1 MLNMSAIT
9 DIYLFIL
16 AGLLLNITPGVDLL
30 YVLNKSIAK
39 GFKVGIVASLGIS
52 AGCLFHFV
60 LVVLGL
66 SALLEASPT
75 AFLLVKYIGALYLL
89 YLGIAMFLSSKKN
102 TNKKEDNS
110 KAQYKKIYYSG
121 ILINILNPKV
131 ALFFITFLPQFIN
144 VDSSEKSMGLLIL
157 GLIFIALASIVNS
170 IIAYVSCNISNKF
183 TYKDS
188 FTKYIKKIVGTL
200 FIGLAIKLSL
210 DV

>member
-1 MLNMSAIT
+1 MSAIT

-39 GFKVGIVASLGIS
+39 GFKAGIVASLGIS
-52 AGCLFHFV
+52 TGCLFHVV

-75 AFLLVKYIGALYLL
+75 AFLIVKYIGALYLL
-89 YLGIAMFLSSKKN
+89 YLGVTMFLSSKKN
-102 TNKKEDNS
+102 TNKKEEDKS
-110 KAQYKKIYYSG
+110 KLDYKKIYYSG

-144 VDSSEKSMGLLIL
+144 VNASDKSMGLLIL
-157 GLIFIALASIVNS
+157 GLIFIGLATIVSS
-170 IIAYVSCNISNKF
+170 IIAYVACNISNKF

-188 FTKYIKKIVGTL
+188 FTKYIKKLVGTL
-200 FIGLAIKLSL
+200 FIGFGIKLAL

>member
-1 MLNMSAIT
+1 MSAIT

-39 GFKVGIVASLGIS
+39 GFKAGIVASLGIS
-52 AGCLFHFV
+52 TGCLFHVV

-75 AFLLVKYIGALYLL
+75 AFLVVKYIGALYLL
-89 YLGIAMFLSSKKN
+89 YLGITMFLSSKKN
-102 TNKKEDNS
+102 TNKKEEDKS

-157 GLIFIALASIVNS
+157 GLIFIAVATIVSS
-170 IIAYVSCNISNKF
+170 IIAYVSCNISSKF

-188 FTKYIKKIVGTL
+188 FTKYIKKVVGTL
-200 FIGLAIKLSL
+200 FIGFGIKLAL

>member
-1 MLNMSAIT
+1 MSAIT

-39 GFKVGIVASLGIS
+39 GFKAGIVASLGIS
-52 AGCLFHFV
+52 TGCLFHVV

-89 YLGIAMFLSSKKN
+89 YLGVTMFLSSKKN
-102 TNKKEDNS
+102 TNKKEEDKSNQ
-110 KAQYKKIYYSG
+110 QYKKIYYSG

-131 ALFFITFLPQFIN
+131 ALFFITFLSQFIN

-157 GLIFIALASIVNS
+157 GLVFIAVATMVSS

-188 FTKYIKKIVGTL
+188 FPKYIKKTVGTL
-200 FIGLAIKLSL
+200 FIGFGIKLAL

>member
-1 MLNMSAIT
+1 MSAIT

-39 GFKVGIVASLGIS
+39 GFKAGIVASLGIS
-52 AGCLFHFV
+52 TGCLFHVV

-66 SALLEASPT
+66 PALLEASPT
-75 AFLLVKYIGALYLL
+75 AFLLVKYIAALYLL
-89 YLGIAMFLSSKKN
+89 YLGITMFLSSKN
-102 TNKKEDNS
+102 IRIKKKKINQ
-110 KAQYKKIYYSG
+110 KQCKKIYYSG

-157 GLIFIALASIVNS
+157 GLTFIALASIVNS
-170 IIAYVSCNISNKF
+170 IIAYVSCTISNKF

-200 FIGLAIKLSL
+200 FIGFAIKLAL

>member
-1 MLNMSAIT
+1 MSAIT

-39 GFKVGIVASLGIS
+39 GFKAGIVASLGIS
-52 AGCLFHFV
+52 TGCLFHVV

-89 YLGIAMFLSSKKN
+89 YLGVTMFLSSKKN
-102 TNKKEDNS
+102 TNKKEEDKS
-110 KAQYKKIYYSG
+110 KPQYKKIYYSG

-157 GLIFIALASIVNS
+157 GLVFIALATIVSS

-200 FIGLAIKLSL
+200 FIGFGIKLAL